1 MILVTGGLG
10 FIGSHVVQALLD
22 AGAECVLVQRRH
34 AEPPIGRFNAPVH
47 LEQADVTDLSSL
59 RDIGTRHRI
68 TGIVHLAGSMPWPPS
83 SEPPVVATRRALGG
97 LLNVI
102 QVAQD
107 WSVKRVGV
115 ASTIGVYAGIAA
127 EGPLAEDLPL
137 PTSSPHLIPTFKK
150 IGELLNAHLAA
161 ATGIDIVDYRISGT
175 WGPFGH
181 PNPFFP
187 APELVHAAAAGRTP
201 DLSALRTP
209 AHAEDALD
217 LCYVKD
223 TGRAIAL
230 LQTADNLHHRTYNV
244 ASGRVTTNAE
254 IIAAIKKVI
263 PDAQIELPTGGTTS
277 HSYLDITR
285 IQQDTGYQPAY
296 DTERAAAD
304 YLSWLDRPACAATT
318 SGNTGDHLRGT
329 DNHRY

>member
-22 AGAECVLVQRRH
+22 VGEECVLVQRRH
-34 AEPPIGRFNAPVH
+34 AELPAGRFDAPVH

-59 RDIGTRHRI
+59 RDIDTRHRI

-83 SEPPVVATRRALGG
+83 PEPPVDATRRTLGG

-115 ASTIGVYAGIAA
+115 ASTIGVYAGVAA
-127 EGPLAEDLPL
+127 GGPLTEDLPL
-137 PTSSPHLIPTFKK
+137 AMSSPHLIPTFKK
-150 IGELLNAHLAA
+150 IGELLNAHLAG

-175 WGPFGH
+175 WGPLGH
-181 PNPFFP
+181 SDPFFP
-187 APELVHAAAAGRTP
+187 AREFVHAAAHGRVP
-201 DLSALRTP
+201 DLSGLRIP
-209 AHAEDALD
+209 AHAEDSLD

-230 LQTADNLHHRTYNV
+230 LQTASNLHHRTYNV
-244 ASGRVTTNAE
+244 ASGRATTNADV
-254 IIAAIKKVI
+254 ISAIKKVV
-263 PDAQIELPTGGTTS
+263 PDTQIELPTGGTNTYG
-277 HSYLDITR
+277 YLDITR

-304 YLSWLDRPACAATT
+304 YISWLRA
-318 SGNTGDHLRGT
+318 GNG
-329 DNHRY
+329 Y